1 MKSRPYNVASKDTF
15 STHLRTSEEF
25 KELECQNKKNVILQ
39 FVWHSSINVLMF
51 HIITIIICC
60 EPVVTEYEGKELIWA
75 NVCDDIIKVT
85 FVCEDKKLEEY

>member
-1 MKSRPYNVASKDTF
+1 MFVKNNV
-15 STHLRTSEEF
+15 
-25 KELECQNKKNVILQ
+25 
-39 FVWHSSINVLMF
+39 MF

-60 EPVVTEYEGKELIWA
+60 EPVVTEYEGKKLILA